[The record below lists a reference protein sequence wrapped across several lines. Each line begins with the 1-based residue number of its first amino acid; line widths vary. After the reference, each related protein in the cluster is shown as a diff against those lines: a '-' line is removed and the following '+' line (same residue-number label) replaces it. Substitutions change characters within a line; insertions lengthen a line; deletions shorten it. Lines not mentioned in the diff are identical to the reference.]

1 MSIKV
6 GDREASG
13 GLAQLADEENLL
25 LSEKQ
30 RLLVIM
36 DELESR
42 LASEIK
48 RKKSAVTSLQVEVSE
63 LQNMCEELA
72 RTLGIPVKR

>member
-48 RKKSAVTSLQVEVSE
+48 RKKSAVNSLQVEVSE

>member
-1 MSIKV
+1 M
-6 GDREASG
+6 
-13 GLAQLADEENLL
+13 ADEENLL

>member
-13 GLAQLADEENLL
+13 GLAQLADGENLL

-48 RKKSAVTSLQVEVSE
+48 RKKSAISSLQVEVSE

>member
-1 MSIKV
+1 M
-6 GDREASG
+6 
-13 GLAQLADEENLL
+13 ADEENLL

-48 RKKSAVTSLQVEVSE
+48 RKKSAVNSLQVEVSE

>member
-1 MSIKV
+1 M
-6 GDREASG
+6 
-13 GLAQLADEENLL
+13 ADGENLL

-48 RKKSAVTSLQVEVSE
+48 RKKSAISSLQVEVSE